1 MNIMNRLT
9 IRHLLLNRQ
18 RTLLTVIGI
27 MLSVAMV
34 CAVAGFAMSFR
45 NVMRD
50 AITDARGDYH
60 VAYIGV
66 TEETAELIANEDI
79 FETHYLADSE
89 YEGLVDVFLRLKE
102 PGRDY
107 WEVAT
112 AVTEK
117 YSVQT
122 TIANKELLALEGV
135 VESNDSN
142 RAMTMIAVIV
152 IVIIVIGSVTVIA
165 NAFYISATERV
176 RQFGLLKSTGATSA
190 QILRS
195 ILFEA
200 LTLGAVAIPG
210 GLVFGFLIQFV
221 VLKLVNVLLTEI
233 NALNDNVIN
242 FRFVFSPMVVIITV
256 AITAFTVMVS
266 AWLPARKAAKTNAID
281 AIRRSGDIK
290 MGAKQLKTSWIVQRL
305 FGFEGTLAAKS
316 LKRSRGKYRATV
328 VSLVVSIVLVISM
341 STLIW
346 IMNTEATIMYT
357 VFGFDVLVNLSDTL
371 DSQDEVQKMVE
382 SIPNAEWVRNQYASM
397 DANIPDDFFAG
408 QTAKTRVSITPL
420 PDNEFKMLA
429 PPASGASGEIL
440 KGILLNPSGKKSIG
454 GMHKEFDAY
463 RYTDGME
470 LSLLDKEQSNIG
482 SISLVSEIKDV
493 PDYVPW
499 ELFLQ
504 DAVNII
510 IPESVYKD
518 FVRTNETRIETDSS
532 FLVNTDDPDAYYEA
546 IVNLIPDD
554 YSVRVLNIMQMT
566 RINRNISTIIKL
578 FGYGFIAMLSLIAIT
593 SVISTISTGMALRT
607 QEFAMLYSA
616 GMTPEGM
623 DKMLNLESLLYGLKS
638 LAIGLPLGVGL
649 SYIVYMAVKNVAD
662 FSYDL
667 PWPSMIV
674 CVIGVMLLTFGT
686 MRYGRIKM
694 SKINIIDAIRS
705 ETV

>member
-66 TEETAELIANEDI
+66 TRETAEQIANEDI
-79 FETHYLADSE
+79 FETHYLKDSE
-89 YEGLVDVFLRLKE
+89 YEGLLDIFLRLKE

-107 WEVAT
+107 WDVAIT
-112 AVTEK
+112 VTEK

-122 TIANKELLALEGV
+122 TIANKELLAIEGV

-152 IVIIVIGSVTVIA
+152 IIIVVVGSITVIA

-176 RQFGLLKSTGATSA
+176 RQFGLLKSAGATSA

-200 LTLGAVAIPG
+200 LALGAVAIPIG
-210 GLVFGFLIQFV
+210 IAFGFLIQFV
-221 VLKLVNVLLTEI
+221 VLKLVNMLLTEI
-233 NALNDNVIN
+233 NALNDNAIN
-242 FRFVFSPMVVIITV
+242 FRFIFSPMVIIFTV
-256 AITAFTVMVS
+256 AVTAFTVMVS
-266 AWLPARKAAKTNAID
+266 AWLPARKAAKTNPID

-290 MGAKQLKTSWIVQRL
+290 MRAKQLKTSWIVQWL

-316 LKRSRGKYRATV
+316 LKRSRGKYCATV

-371 DSQDEVQKMVE
+371 DRQDEVQKMVE
-382 SIPNAEWVRNQYASM
+382 SIPNAESVRNQYASM
-397 DANIPDDFFAG
+397 DADIPDGFFEG
-408 QTAKTRVSITPL
+408 QTVKSRVSITPL
-420 PDNEFKMLA
+420 PDNEFEKLS
-429 PPASGASGEIL
+429 PIASGV
-440 KGILLNPSGKKSIG
+440 LLNPSGKKNIG
-454 GMHKEFDAY
+454 GMHKEFVAFS
-463 RYTDGME
+463 YTEGME
-470 LSLLDKEQSNIG
+470 LTLLDKEGSDIG
-482 SISLVSEIKDV
+482 SITLNAEIKDV

-510 IPESVYKD
+510 LPESVYIN
-518 FVRTNETRIETDSS
+518 FVRSYEGRIDAVSS
-532 FLVNTDDPDAYYEA
+532 FLVNTDDPEGYYEA
-546 IVNLIPDD
+546 IIGLIPED
-554 YSVRVLNIMQMT
+554 YSVKILNITQMT
-566 RINRNISTIIKL
+566 RINRSISMIIKL
-578 FGYGFIAMLSLIAIT
+578 FGYGFITMLSLIAVT
-593 SVISTISTGMALRT
+593 SVISTISTGMALRR

-638 LAIGLPLGVGL
+638 LAIGLPLGLGL
-649 SYIVYMAVKNVAD
+649 SYIVYMAVNNVAG
-662 FSYDL
+662 FSYEL

-674 CVIGVMLLTFGT
+674 CIIGVMLLTFGT

-694 SKINIIDAIRS
+694 NRINIVDAIRN